1 MQGLQRGRRIPG
13 VGARVAR
20 DVRHAARRAAV
31 VLPQPATDELA
42 PVVVRDAVGPSVNKE
57 AVARWEPV
65 LRQAPPFI
73 IPLQLIF

>member
-1 MQGLQRGRRIPG
+1 MQGLQREARIPR

-20 DVRHAARRAAV
+20 DVRHAARRPPV
-31 VLPQPATDELA
+31 VLPQPPTNKFA
-42 PVVVRDAVGPSVNKE
+42 PVVVRDAVGPAVDEE
-57 AVARWEPV
+57 AVPGRKRV